1 MTKILIH
8 ELPERSQLLLA
19 RLQAVLRDTPGTAAS
34 TLLARATI
42 DPAGKPRM
50 VLTGQYSSGKSS
62 LIKALTDGA
71 VEPLIDADIAT
82 GEVTEYEWDGA
93 VVLVDTPGVQSGLR
107 SHDDLAMDAI
117 GSADFIL
124 FVITVNLFDDA
135 SRDFL
140 RRLAND
146 LQMFGQMIVVITQTS
161 KRSAADGL
169 RQQAVQDALGTAT
182 FNLPIVEVDSVD
194 YMRSLEGGNRAE
206 AFRQRSR
213 MDDLRAAI
221 NRVSAE
227 RGDLAR
233 LRQPLHLIRQL
244 CDDAQELFVHDDTSR
259 AALTLLAAQ
268 TRAISQR
275 RFMLDQSFTRADV
288 DFKQKC
294 RVDVVG
300 FVDSA
305 STLPADEPQAHTLLE
320 DAEVRLVEALERHAS
335 EFAERI
341 NNLAGSEFDT
351 LSEELLEIGASNRLG
366 VLLRPSG
373 AVSLEAPD
381 RVHSS
386 SPTTVAPKVASN
398 TVDWQKIGDLIE
410 RGQGWWGA
418 GDGLREA
425 SGSLGHKLVKDVGH
439 TFGHK
444 FKPWQAIKIA
454 DKIGKAAKVGG
465 FLIQAGTAGYEV
477 WKNEHEARTAQ
488 IQSERQHSALVTEIM
503 GHADKIASD
512 ARRELSAIIDPRLDQ
527 LLDEIRAAQD
537 EILNAEHARG
547 VAADELR
554 AIAAEADR
562 LLSEGSDGGDAR
574 GSR

>member
-34 TLLARATI
+34 TLLARATV

-140 RRLAND
+140 RRLANE

-169 RQQAVQDALGTAT
+169 RQQAVQDALGTTT
-182 FNLPIVEVDSVD
+182 FNLPIVEVDSID

-288 DFKQKC
+288 DFKRKC
-294 RVDVVG
+294 LVDVVG

-305 STLPADEPQAHTLLE
+305 STLPADEAQAHTLLE

-381 RVHSS
+381 RVRST
-386 SPTTVAPKVASN
+386 SPTTAALKAAPN
-398 TVDWQKIGDLIE
+398 MVDWQKIGDLIE

-537 EILNAEHARG
+537 EILHADASRSS
-547 VAADELR
+547 AADELR
-554 AIAAEADR
+554 AIADETDR
-562 LLSEGSDGGDAR
+562 LLTASSEEDRANAPL
-574 GSR
+574 